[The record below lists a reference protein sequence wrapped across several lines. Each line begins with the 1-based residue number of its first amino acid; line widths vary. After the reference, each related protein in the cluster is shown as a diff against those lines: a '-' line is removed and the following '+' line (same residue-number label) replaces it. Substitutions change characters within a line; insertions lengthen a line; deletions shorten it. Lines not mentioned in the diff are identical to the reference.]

1 MARPKKTATEGAVL
15 EPEIEKT
22 EQEVQTAEIPV
33 ADVAPE
39 TSEAEPKAE
48 EKKGHYYTDDEINAL
63 VKNAVK
69 EALAYQGKSAEAL
82 IDASETVTL
91 LFIGGIAPG
100 TAVTLDGIGKIP
112 RDGNIMTVSKRDF
125 LMNLGN
131 TTDLLMRKRKLIV
144 LEGLTDEE
152 RVRYGVKYEDGELM
166 TQETYQKL
174 LDLDAKKLA
183 AIFAGLCEEHKMIV
197 RRVFRTA
204 GIAGDGRVSPEK
216 LKVMI
221 KLDRAAGIKES
232 PLTEIYKRLAVST
245 DFD

>member
-1 MARPKKTATEGAVL
+1 MAKAKKTVTEEAVL
-15 EPEIEKT
+15 EPKNE
-22 EQEVQTAEIPV
+22 EVQAAEIPA

-39 TSEAEPKAE
+39 TSEAESKAE
-48 EKKGHYYTDDEINAL
+48 KKKGNFYTEEEINAL

-100 TAVTLDGIGKIP
+100 TTVTLDGIGKIP
-112 RDGNIMTVSKRDF
+112 RDGNILTVSKRDF

-174 LDLDAKKLA
+174 LDLPADKLVP
-183 AIFAGLCEEHKMIV
+183 IFSGLCEEHKMIV

>member
-1 MARPKKTATEGAVL
+1 MAKAKKTVTEEAVL
-15 EPEIEKT
+15 EPKNE
-22 EQEVQTAEIPV
+22 EVQAAEIPA

-39 TSEAEPKAE
+39 ASEAESKAE
-48 EKKGHYYTDDEINAL
+48 KKKGNFYTEEEINAL

-183 AIFAGLCEEHKMIV
+183 AIFSGLCEEHKMIV

-232 PLTEIYKRLAVST
+232 PLTEIYKRLAVNT
-245 DFD
+245 EFD